1 MKDQYRIETNKDVY
15 AETGDFEA
23 GKCSYNDD
31 YVHWLETKIIHRQ
44 EYLDKCAIA
53 AMQAI
58 LNKEGEYRNGG
69 PGSEPKGVVPS
80 ETAKTA
86 YKFAEAMLAERE
98 RREKQ

>member
-44 EYLDKCAIA
+44 DYLDKCAIA
-53 AMQAI
+53 AMQGI
-58 LNKEGEYRNGG
+58 CNNLGRN
-69 PGSEPKGVVPS
+69 PFIARIASDS
-80 ETAKTA
+80 
-86 YKFAEAMLAERE
+86 YDIAEAMLAERE
-98 RREKQ
+98 RRAKQ